1 MAMGKINK
9 DDLDKIKKGVDLDS
23 GSWIKVGLST
33 CGIAAGA
40 DVVFNTFV
48 EEAKKRNLKIAVKR
62 CGCQGMCYAE
72 PLVEVKT
79 EGMPAVIYGR
89 VNKDVAIKILEEHVC
104 SNLLVKDHIYE
115 FRSKG

>member
-1 MAMGKINK
+1 MGK
-9 DDLDKIKKGVDLDS
+9 LDGKGLDNIKNTAKPEGDN
-23 GSWIKVGLST
+23 WIKVGLST

-40 DVVFNTFV
+40 DEVFTTFV
-48 EEAKKRNLKIAVKR
+48 EEAKKRNLTIDIKR

-79 EGMPAVIYGR
+79 PGLPSVIYGR
-89 VNKDVAIKILEEHVC
+89 VNKEIAVKILEKHVC